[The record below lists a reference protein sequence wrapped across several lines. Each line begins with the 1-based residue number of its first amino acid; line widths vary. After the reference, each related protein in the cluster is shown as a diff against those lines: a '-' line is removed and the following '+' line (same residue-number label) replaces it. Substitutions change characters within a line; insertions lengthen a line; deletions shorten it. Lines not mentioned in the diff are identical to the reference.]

1 MFFYRFKYVVTA
13 ASYHD
18 RTVTEE
24 VMAQLPHPYT
34 LGDKGYVS
42 QPLQEKLHRQYGI
55 AFWTPSRKNQR
66 VSYSKE

>member
-1 MFFYRFKYVVTA
+1 MFFYVKYVVTA

-18 RTVTEE
+18 QTVTEE
-24 VMAQLPHPYT
+24 LWLNFRTT

-42 QPLQEKLHRQYGI
+42 QLLQEKLHRQYGI
-55 AFWTPSRKNQR
+55 AFWTSSRKNQR